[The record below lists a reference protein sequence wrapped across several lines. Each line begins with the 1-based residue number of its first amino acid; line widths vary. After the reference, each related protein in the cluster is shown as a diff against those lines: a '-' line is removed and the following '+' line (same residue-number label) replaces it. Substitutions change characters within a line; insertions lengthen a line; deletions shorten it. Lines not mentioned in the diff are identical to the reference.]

1 MDQLNSFKE
10 KYQNKLTLLKLK
22 LEKLNKLEENI
33 ESEMFKFKNNEQKM
47 DDLFKNEI
55 EFYKANEDSFH

>member
-10 KYQNKLTLLKLK
+10 KYYNKLTLLKLK
-22 LEKLNKLEENI
+22 LEKLNKLEEKI
-33 ESEMFKFKNNEQKM
+33 ESDMFKFKKNEQKM

-55 EFYKANEDSFH
+55 DFYKANEDSFH